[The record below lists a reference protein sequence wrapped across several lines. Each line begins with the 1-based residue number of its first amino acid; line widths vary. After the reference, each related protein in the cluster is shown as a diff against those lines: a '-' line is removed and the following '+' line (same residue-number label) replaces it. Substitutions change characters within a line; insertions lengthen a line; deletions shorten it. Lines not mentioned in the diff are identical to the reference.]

1 MTLKTGRDR
10 HLSNL
15 TVPKAFEAAKLIRR
29 KCADFRQG
37 AGYILVTHTPFQ
49 RPNRAANG
57 SSLTRFSIYSLAPR
71 GAVHIWAQH
80 RVLKSGTSP
89 SEGPIGPR
97 DFLNDLTV
105 NW

>member
-49 RPNRAANG
+49 RGRIWLQMDHL
-57 SSLTRFSIYSLAPR
+57 SLDFPSTALRHGERSIYGHSIA
-71 GAVHIWAQH
+71 
-80 RVLKSGTSP
+80 S
-89 SEGPIGPR
+89 
-97 DFLNDLTV
+97 
-105 NW
+105 